1 MSELEKLYNDIAT
14 DVWDRMKFASETNSK
29 ISETTLT
36 ENLLFMINKYRSN
49 SKDKSIR
56 IYESK
61 DEKANG
67 NDLEIYLEISKNK
80 YILLVIQAKKLYTKE
95 QKYKAINHKIGANYQ
110 IDLLENYANS
120 KNGLPLY
127 LLYNFSPNCIFKNK
141 KHFGCTL
148 IDALQIKKDYYPKS
162 SMHWKIPSFND
173 LHKCN
178 ARLYENLFR
187 ENPFRF
193 KNTYFNFL
201 RCGLP
206 WHFLANNK
214 YFENYVNCYNKK
226 NLQRIKEYM
235 EDEIVDH
242 KIDEWIEIGSEK
254 VSDECIE
261 VEKYNV
267 SEKVVFESTIIK
279 EKNLDYEEKFKP
291 KFKMLIGLEKD
302 DELK

>member
-1 MSELEKLYNDIAT
+1 MSELEKLYKDIAT
-14 DVWDRMKFASETNSK
+14 DVWDRMKFALETNSK

-36 ENLLFMINKYRSN
+36 ENLLFMINKYRSY
-49 SKDKSIR
+49 SKDNSIR

-95 QKYKAINHKIGANYQ
+95 QKYKAINHKIGTNYQ

-120 KNGLPLY
+120 KNGLALY
-127 LLYNFSPNCIFKNK
+127 LLYNFAPDCIYENK
-141 KHFGCTL
+141 EYFGCTL
-148 IDALQIKKDYYPKS
+148 IEALQIKKNYYPKS
-162 SMHWKIPSFND
+162 KHWKIPSFND

-178 ARLYENLFR
+178 ARLHVNS
-187 ENPFRF
+187 FRF
-193 KNTYFNFL
+193 KNTYLNFS
-201 RCGLP
+201 RYGLP

-214 YFENYVNCYNKK
+214 YFEDYVNYYNEK

-242 KIDEWIEIGSEK
+242 KIDEWIEIGSGK
-254 VSDECIE
+254 VGDEDIE

-267 SEKVVFESTIIK
+267 SEKVTLESTIIN
-279 EKNLDYEEKFKP
+279 EKNLDYEEEFQKRFFKP

-302 DELK
+302 NELK